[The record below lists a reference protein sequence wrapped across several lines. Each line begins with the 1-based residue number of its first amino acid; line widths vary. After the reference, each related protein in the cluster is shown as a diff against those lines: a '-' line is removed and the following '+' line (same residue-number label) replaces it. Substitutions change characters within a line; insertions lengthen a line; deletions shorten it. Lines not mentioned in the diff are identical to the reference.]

1 MERERSCDLS
11 TRRDRL
17 KVVVIL
23 FIPNRGIRVVIAM
36 CRRIL
41 SSGEVLNRAWF
52 WRVISPT
59 VVLKAINGNDDYHGV

>member
-11 TRRDRL
+11 ARRDRL

-23 FIPNRGIRVVIAM
+23 FIPNPGIRVVIAM

-52 WRVISPT
+52 RRVISPT